1 MEDKKKFEDEEN
13 GDLYG
18 ECIVEDEDGNEVTLY
33 IVDMT
38 KINGVDYILA
48 TDTKEDG
55 GAGLIFKAT
64 PVEGSDDVLLDNV
77 SEEEYDYISKVFAET
92 ADVEFEA

>member
-1 MEDKKKFEDEEN
+1 MEEKKNETAQAEEWYGEFTVEDEE
-13 GDLYG
+13 
-18 ECIVEDEDGNEVTLY
+18 GNEVTLY

-48 TDTKEDG
+48 TDTQEDG

-64 PVEGSDDVLLDNV
+64 PVDDSDEMLLENV
-77 SEEEYDYISKVFAET
+77 SDAEYDYIAKVFAET